1 METILVTGGLG
12 YIGSSLLKDLQKNYR
27 LICIDDCK
35 FNNFKIRN
43 KLSKK
48 ITYFKNSISNERI
61 LKKIFKNFS
70 IKKVIHLA
78 AIVGE
83 PACNKDPKYSYD
95 INYNSSKKI
104 FDLSVKYKVNQFI
117 FVSTCSNYGK
127 NKKSFVNEK
136 SKLLPLSPY
145 SHAKVNFEK
154 YLMKNKSKI
163 GNISMLRLATVFGLS
178 YRQRFDLTINEFVR
192 DIFYKKKLEVYGEN
206 FWRPYVHVAD
216 IVNFIILIL
225 NRNKKGTDVVNVGKT
240 ENNFT
245 KKMIV
250 KKISKYLDIDNVS
263 FNNRK
268 IVDNRDYKVNF
279 DKILK
284 KYNYKIKFNLD
295 YGIKEII
302 SFLKKSKKKDVFS
315 KDTVNS

>member
-1 METILVTGGLG
+1 
-12 YIGSSLLKDLQKNYR
+12 
-27 LICIDDCK
+27 
-35 FNNFKIRN
+35 
-43 KLSKK
+43 
-48 ITYFKNSISNERI
+48 
-61 LKKIFKNFS
+61 
-70 IKKVIHLA
+70 
-78 AIVGE
+78 
-83 PACNKDPKYSYD
+83 
-95 INYNSSKKI
+95 
-104 FDLSVKYKVNQFI
+104 
-117 FVSTCSNYGK
+117 
-127 NKKSFVNEK
+127 
-136 SKLLPLSPY
+136 
-145 SHAKVNFEK
+145 
-154 YLMKNKSKI
+154 
-163 GNISMLRLATVFGLS
+163 MLRLATVFGLS

-192 DIFYKKKLEVYGEN
+192 DIFYEKKLEVYGKN
-206 FWRPYVHVAD
+206 FWRPYVHVLD

-225 NRNKKGTDVVNVGKT
+225 NRNKKGVDIINVGKT

-250 KKISKYLDIDNVS
+250 KKISKYLNIDNVS

-279 DKILK
+279 DKILT

>member
-12 YIGSSLLKDLQKNYR
+12 YIGSSLLKSLQKNYR
-27 LICIDDCK
+27 LVCIDDCN
-35 FNNFKIRN
+35 FNNYKIRH

-48 ITYFKNSISNERI
+48 IKFFKESISNDKI
-61 LKKIFKNFS
+61 LKKIFKNYS

-83 PACNKDPKYSYD
+83 PACNKDPKHSYI

-104 FDLSVKYKVNQFI
+104 FDLSVKYEVNQFV

-127 NKKSFVNEK
+127 NKKSFVSEK

-145 SHAKVNFEK
+145 SLAKVNFEK
-154 YLMKNKSKI
+154 YLIKNKNKI
-163 GNISMLRLATVFGLS
+163 RNISMLRLATVFGLS

-192 DIFYKKKLEVYGEN
+192 DIFYKKKLEVYGKD
-206 FWRPYVHVAD
+206 FWRPYVHVLD
-216 IVNFIILIL
+216 IVHFIILVL
-225 NRNKKGTDVVNVGKT
+225 NKNDKGADIINVGKT

-245 KKMIV
+245 KKMII
-250 KKISKYLDIDNVS
+250 KKIAKYLAINNVF
-263 FNNRK
+263 FNNKK
-268 IVDNRDYKVNF
+268 IVDNRDYRVNF
-279 DKILK
+279 DKIKK

-315 KDTVNS
+315 KDTTNS

>member
-12 YIGSSLLKDLQKNYR
+12 YIGSSLLKSLQKNYR
-27 LICIDDCK
+27 LVCIDDCN
-35 FNNFKIRN
+35 FNNYKIRH

-48 ITYFKNSISNERI
+48 IKFFKESISNDKI
-61 LKKIFKNFS
+61 LKKIFKNYS

-83 PACNKDPKYSYD
+83 PACNKDPKHSYI

-104 FDLSVKYKVNQFI
+104 FDLSVKYEVNQFV

-127 NKKSFVNEK
+127 NKKSFVSEK

-145 SHAKVNFEK
+145 SLAKVNFEK
-154 YLMKNKSKI
+154 YLIKNKNKI
-163 GNISMLRLATVFGLS
+163 RNISMLRLATVFGLS

-192 DIFYKKKLEVYGEN
+192 DIFYKKKLEVYGKD
-206 FWRPYVHVAD
+206 FWRPYVHVLD
-216 IVNFIILIL
+216 IVHFIILVL
-225 NRNKKGTDVVNVGKT
+225 NKNDKGADIINVGKT

-245 KKMIV
+245 KKMII
-250 KKISKYLDIDNVS
+250 KKIAKYLDINNVF
-263 FNNRK
+263 FNNKK

-279 DKILK
+279 DKIKK

-315 KDTVNS
+315 KDTTNS

>member
-12 YIGSSLLKDLQKNYR
+12 YIGSSLLKSLQKNYR
-27 LICIDDCK
+27 LVCIDDCN
-35 FNNFKIRN
+35 FNNYKIRN

-48 ITYFKNSISNERI
+48 IKFFKESISNDKI
-61 LKKIFKNFS
+61 LKKIFKNYS

-83 PACNKDPKYSYD
+83 PACNKDPKHSYI

-104 FDLSVKYKVNQFI
+104 FDLSVKYEVNQFV

-127 NKKSFVNEK
+127 NKKSFVSEK

-145 SHAKVNFEK
+145 SLAKVNFEK
-154 YLMKNKSKI
+154 YLIKNKNKI
-163 GNISMLRLATVFGLS
+163 RNISMLRLATVFGLS

-192 DIFYKKKLEVYGEN
+192 DIFYKKKLEVYGKD
-206 FWRPYVHVAD
+206 FWRPYVHVLD
-216 IVNFIILIL
+216 IVHFIILVL
-225 NRNKKGTDVVNVGKT
+225 NKNDKGADIINVGKT

-245 KKMIV
+245 KKMII
-250 KKISKYLDIDNVS
+250 KKIAKYLDINNVF
-263 FNNRK
+263 FNNKK

-279 DKILK
+279 DKIKK

-315 KDTVNS
+315 KDTTNS